1 MHSDACIG
9 NLPKFEA
16 MLDQRKQSERA
27 QTVAVKNFE
36 WKEIKESKLFVFL
49 LEMVHFLKIPFFI
62 ISDLFCSH
70 LRRKMPGKTFP
81 KKALHIRIYTLVC
94 VQTLEIL

>member
-16 MLDQRKQSERA
+16 MLDQRKQSERERA

-36 WKEIKESKLFVFL
+36 WKKNK
-49 LEMVHFLKIPFFI
+49 
-62 ISDLFCSH
+62 
-70 LRRKMPGKTFP
+70 RK
-81 KKALHIRIYTLVC
+81 
-94 VQTLEIL
+94 